1 MVSKDSLL
9 ENVLIDIEENISEN
23 ITTERLAKKYNL
35 SERHL
40 RRLFCVYFNQSITNY
55 IRSRKLTASIDH
67 LLKTNLNVL
76 DIALEYG
83 FDYERSYRRA
93 YFSDRLL
100 IWFNSSILQS
110 YPITILFLLSSLI
123 SGNGKKLKNVQKC
136 PFFYCKLSYIF

>member
-100 IWFNSSILQS
+100 IWFNSSIL
-110 YPITILFLLSSLI
+110 
-123 SGNGKKLKNVQKC
+123 
-136 PFFYCKLSYIF
+136 

>member
-9 ENVLIDIEENISEN
+9 ENVLIDIEKNIRVN
-23 ITTERLAKKYNL
+23 INTERLADKYNL

-40 RRLFCVYFNQSITNY
+40 RRLFHVYFNQSITNY

-67 LLKTNLNVL
+67 LVKTDLNIL

-93 YFSDRLL
+93 FKHEFGITPGDLRKLGHTIKVKPPLYLMMRRGYFSNQLL
-100 IWFNSSILQS
+100 IWFNSSIL
-110 YPITILFLLSSLI
+110 
-123 SGNGKKLKNVQKC
+123 
-136 PFFYCKLSYIF
+136 